1 LSYPICSVTGMQC
14 SDCGYSSVK
23 WFGRC
28 PDCGAWSSATE
39 TSTSGEHLEV
49 LRLSEATGALH
60 RFSTGIVELDRVLGG
75 GLVKGEAALLAGEPG
90 VGKSTLVLQLLAGL
104 LGEGRRSILVTG
116 EESLDQVAL
125 RARRLDL
132 PVAQLQAVAACS
144 LPAIVALAN
153 ERTPDVLIV
162 DSVQTLERPDLDQP
176 AGSVTQVRECAAE
189 LVRYAKRTGA
199 VLVLV
204 GQVTKEGTI
213 AGPKTL
219 EHMVDAVVNLECERG
234 GALRLLRTSK
244 NRFGSCDEV
253 GVFLMGH
260 HGLDPVEDP
269 SAMFLADRRVG
280 VAGSTVFPSVE
291 GTRPVLIEI
300 QALATSSALPQPR
313 RVPIGVDA
321 RRLSLLLGV
330 LTEQAGSQL
339 FASRDVFVAA
349 AGGFTIREPAVDL
362 AVCSALYSAVKG
374 VAIDGSTVAVGEVG
388 LSGEIRRV
396 PSIGK
401 RLQEAA
407 RLGFTTALV
416 PRGVVDVP
424 AGLRVEV
431 ISDVSEMFAHVDRTT
446 RGVSRSD
453 LVA

>member
-1 LSYPICSVTGMQC
+1 MHC
-14 SDCGYSSVK
+14 SDCGYTSVK

-39 TSTSGEHLEV
+39 INDGVDRLEV
-49 LRLSEATGALH
+49 VRLSQATGALD
-60 RFSTGIVELDRVLGG
+60 RFGTGIAEFDRVLGG
-75 GLVKGEAALLAGEPG
+75 GLVLGEALLLAGEPG
-90 VGKSTLVLQLLAGL
+90 VGKSTLVLQLLGGL
-104 LGEGRRSILVTG
+104 LTQGRRSILVTG

-132 PVAQLQAVAACS
+132 PVDDLEAAAACS
-144 LPAIVALAN
+144 LPSILALADD
-153 ERTPDVLIV
+153 RKPDVLIV
-162 DSVQTLERPDLDQP
+162 DSVQVIERPDLEQP

-189 LVRYAKRTGA
+189 LVRYAKRTGT
-199 VLVLV
+199 VVVIV

-219 EHMVDAVVNLECERG
+219 EHMVDAVVNLECERN

-244 NRFGSCDEV
+244 NRFGSCDEI
-253 GVFLMGH
+253 GVFLMGQR
-260 HGLDPVEDP
+260 GLDPVADP

-280 VAGSTVFPSVE
+280 VSGSTVFPSIE

-300 QALATSSALPQPR
+300 QALTSSSALPQPR
-313 RVPIGVDA
+313 RVSIGLDG

-330 LTEQAGSQL
+330 LAERTGARL
-339 FASRDVFVAA
+339 FAALDVFVAA
-349 AGGFTIREPAVDL
+349 AGGFSVREPAVDL
-362 AVCSALYSAVKG
+362 AVCLALYSATHG
-374 VAIDGSTVAVGEVG
+374 VAIDAATVAVGEVG

-396 PSIGK
+396 PAMGK

-416 PRGVVDVP
+416 PRGVVDIP
-424 AGLRVEV
+424 AGLDAKVV
-431 ISDVSEMFAHVDRTT
+431 SDVSEAFAHVERTAASET
-446 RGVSRSD
+446 RGD

>member
-1 LSYPICSVTGMQC
+1 MHC
-14 SDCGYSSVK
+14 SDCGYTSVK

-28 PDCGAWSSATE
+28 PDCGAWSSATQISDGVE
-39 TSTSGEHLEV
+39 RLKV
-49 LRLSEATGALH
+49 VRLSEATGALD
-60 RFSTGIVELDRVLGG
+60 RFSTGITEFDRVLGG
-75 GLVKGEAALLAGEPG
+75 GLVLGEALLLAGEPG
-90 VGKSTLVLQLLAGL
+90 VGKSTLVLQLLGGL
-104 LGEGRRSILVTG
+104 LREGRRSILVTG

-132 PVAQLQAVAACS
+132 PVDDLEAAAACS
-144 LPAIVALAN
+144 MPSIVALAEDKQPN
-153 ERTPDVLIV
+153 VLIV
-162 DSVQTLERPDLDQP
+162 DSVQVLERPDLEQP

-189 LVRYAKRTGA
+189 LVRYAKRTGT
-199 VLVLV
+199 VVVMV

-219 EHMVDAVVNLECERG
+219 EHMVDAVVNLESERN

-244 NRFGSCDEV
+244 NRFGSCDEI
-253 GVFLMGH
+253 GVFLMSH
-260 HGLDPVEDP
+260 RGLDPVADP

-280 VAGSTVFPSVE
+280 VSGSTVFPSIE

-300 QALATSSALPQPR
+300 QALTSSSALPQPR
-313 RVPIGVDA
+313 RVSIGLDA

-330 LTEQAGSQL
+330 LAERTGTRL
-339 FASRDVFVAA
+339 FAALDVFVAA
-349 AGGFTIREPAVDL
+349 AGGFSVREPAVDL
-362 AVCSALYSAVKG
+362 AVCLALYSATHG
-374 VAIDGSTVAVGEVG
+374 VAIDAATLAVGEVG

-396 PSIGK
+396 PAMGK

-416 PRGVVDVP
+416 PRGVVDIP
-424 AGLRVEV
+424 DGLDAKVV
-431 ISDVSEMFAHVDRTT
+431 SDVSEAFAHVERTAVSGT
-446 RGVSRSD
+446 RGD